1 MGDRFEHLDRDEVI
15 SIDKSEDR
23 CLISHA
29 TFKVGELVDAIQTKI
44 IGQYDKNPAWMNEGV
59 EAEILKFGAKGWQKG
74 KLKIALEFYP
84 DSPQSDDESNESESD
99 PSNSDLDD
107 IRQMMSDSDS

>member
-15 SIDKSEDR
+15 SIDESDQ
-23 CLISHA
+23 LFISHT

-44 IGQYDKNPAWMNEGV
+44 IGQYGKNPAWMNEGV